1 MPEEDVMRADDEP
14 CATDPSDKITFPV
27 NTKNT
32 VQQATRR
39 VPMLDLHRQYEQ
51 IRDEM
56 QTAVLAVLESQ
67 AFILGP
73 AVKDFER
80 DAAVDLGVKHSIG
93 CASGTDALWLALA
106 ALQIGPGDAVVT
118 TPFTFFATA
127 SCITRVGATPV
138 FVDIDPATLNLSPA
152 TVEVALA
159 KHKNVKA
166 VMPVHLYGQCADMD
180 AFTKISANH
189 KLSIVEDAAQA
200 WGATWNGKNAGGIGD
215 IASFSFYPTK
225 NLSAAGDAGM
235 VTTNDDR
242 LAERAT
248 MLRAHGS
255 RARYYHDEIGW
266 NSRLDSVQ
274 AAVLSVKLKHIAEW
288 NRARREKA
296 CRYHGLLQKAGLA
309 QGNTTEV
316 SANAPIALLE
326 NRPEAQHVYHQY
338 VIRAHRR
345 DELRQHLAA
354 QGVGTEIYYPVPL
367 HLQRCFEYLGYA
379 KGSLPESERASRE
392 VLALPIFPELTE
404 EEQHYVVN
412 AIAGFY
418 S

>member
-1 MPEEDVMRADDEP
+1 M
-14 CATDPSDKITFPV
+14 

-39 VPMLDLHRQYEQ
+39 VPMLDLRRQYES
-51 IRDEM
+51 IRDEL
-56 QTAVLAVLESQ
+56 QAAVLAVLDSQ
-67 AFILGP
+67 AFVLGP

-80 DAAVDLGVKHSIG
+80 DAAANLSVKHAIG

-106 ALQIGPGDAVVT
+106 ALEIGPGDAVVT
-118 TPFTFFATA
+118 TPFSFFATA

-138 FVDIDPATLNLSPA
+138 FADIDPGTLNLSPA
-152 TVEVALA
+152 AVESALA
-159 KHKNVKA
+159 RHNNVKA
-166 VMPVHLYGQCADMD
+166 VIPVHLYGQCAEME
-180 AFTKISANH
+180 AFVKIAADH
-189 KLSIVEDAAQA
+189 RLAIVEDAAQA
-200 WGATWNGKNAGGIGD
+200 WGAKWNGKNAGSIGD
-215 IASFSFYPTK
+215 IACFSFYPTK

-242 LAERAT
+242 LAERTT

-255 RARYYHDEIGW
+255 RVRYYHDEIGW

-274 AAVLSVKLKHIAEW
+274 AAVLGVKLKHIADW
-288 NRARREKA
+288 NRARSEKA
-296 CRYHGLLQKAGLA
+296 CRYHGLLQKSGLA
-309 QGNTTEV
+309 SATTTEV
-316 SANAPIALLE
+316 TATAPIALLE

-338 VIRAHRR
+338 VVRAHRR
-345 DELRQHLAA
+345 DELRQYLTE

-367 HLQRCFEYLGYA
+367 HLQKCFEYLGYA

-392 VLALPIFPELTE
+392 VLALPIFPELTQ
-404 EEQHYVVN
+404 EEQQYVVN
-412 AIAGFY
+412 AIVDFY

>member
-1 MPEEDVMRADDEP
+1 M
-14 CATDPSDKITFPV
+14 

-39 VPMLDLHRQYEQ
+39 VLMLDLRRQYES
-51 IRDEM
+51 IRDEL
-56 QTAVLAVLESQ
+56 QAAVLAVLDSQ
-67 AFILGP
+67 AFVLGP

-80 DAAVDLGVKHSIG
+80 DAAANLSVKHAIG

-106 ALQIGPGDAVVT
+106 ALEIGPGDAVVT
-118 TPFTFFATA
+118 TPFSFFATA

-138 FVDIDPATLNLSPA
+138 FADIDPGTLNLSPA
-152 TVEVALA
+152 AVESALA
-159 KHKNVKA
+159 RHNNVKA
-166 VMPVHLYGQCADMD
+166 VIPVHLYGQCAEME
-180 AFTKISANH
+180 AFVKIAADH
-189 KLSIVEDAAQA
+189 RLAVVEDAAQA
-200 WGATWNGKNAGGIGD
+200 WGAKWNGKNAGSIGD
-215 IASFSFYPTK
+215 IACFSFYPTK

-242 LAERAT
+242 LAERTT

-255 RARYYHDEIGW
+255 RVRYYHDEIGW

-274 AAVLSVKLKHIAEW
+274 AAVLGVKLKHIADW
-288 NRARREKA
+288 NRARSEKA
-296 CRYHGLLQKAGLA
+296 CRYHGLLQKSGLA
-309 QGNTTEV
+309 SATTTEV
-316 SANAPIALLE
+316 TATAPIALLE

-338 VIRAHRR
+338 VVRAHRR
-345 DELRQHLAA
+345 DELRQYLTE

-367 HLQRCFEYLGYA
+367 HLQKCFEYLGYA

-392 VLALPIFPELTE
+392 VLALPIFPELTQ
-404 EEQHYVVN
+404 EEQQYVVN
-412 AIAGFY
+412 AIVDFY

>member
-1 MPEEDVMRADDEP
+1 
-14 CATDPSDKITFPV
+14 
-27 NTKNT
+27 
-32 VQQATRR
+32 
-39 VPMLDLHRQYEQ
+39 MLDLRRQYEQ

-56 QTAVLAVLESQ
+56 QTAVLGVLESQ

-80 DAAVDLGVKHSIG
+80 DAAVDLGVKHAIG

-106 ALQIGPGDAVVT
+106 ALEIGPGDAVVT

-138 FVDIDPATLNLSPA
+138 FVDIDPGTLNLSPA
-152 TVEVALA
+152 TVEGELA

-180 AFTKISANH
+180 AFTKISADH
-189 KLSIVEDAAQA
+189 KLAIVEDAAQA
-200 WGATWNGKNAGGIGD
+200 WGAKWNGRSAGGIGD
-215 IASFSFYPTK
+215 IACFSFYPTK

-242 LAERAT
+242 LAERTT

-255 RARYYHDEIGW
+255 RVRYYHDEIGW

-274 AAVLSVKLKHIAEW
+274 AAVLGVKLKHIAEW

-296 CRYHGLLQKAGLA
+296 CRYHGLLQKAGLV

-316 SANAPIALLE
+316 GAKAPIALLE

-345 DELRQHLAA
+345 DELRQRLAA

-367 HLQRCFEYLGYA
+367 HLQKCFEYLGYA

-404 EEQHYVVN
+404 EEQHYVVD

>member
-1 MPEEDVMRADDEP
+1 
-14 CATDPSDKITFPV
+14 V

-39 VPMLDLHRQYEQ
+39 VPMLDLRRQYES
-51 IRDEM
+51 IRDEL
-56 QTAVLAVLESQ
+56 QAAVLAVLDSQ
-67 AFILGP
+67 AFVLGP

-80 DAAVDLGVKHSIG
+80 DAAANLSVKHAIG

-106 ALQIGPGDAVVT
+106 ALEIGPGDAVVT
-118 TPFTFFATA
+118 TPFSFFATA

-138 FVDIDPATLNLSPA
+138 FADIDPGTLNLSPA
-152 TVEVALA
+152 AVESALA
-159 KHKNVKA
+159 RHNNVKA
-166 VMPVHLYGQCADMD
+166 VIPVHLYGQCAEME
-180 AFTKISANH
+180 AFVKIAADH
-189 KLSIVEDAAQA
+189 RLAIVEDAAQA
-200 WGATWNGKNAGGIGD
+200 WGAKWNGKNAGSIGD
-215 IASFSFYPTK
+215 IACFSFYPTK

-242 LAERAT
+242 LAERTT

-255 RARYYHDEIGW
+255 RVRYYHDEIGW

-274 AAVLSVKLKHIAEW
+274 AAVLGVKLKHIADW
-288 NRARREKA
+288 NRARSEKA
-296 CRYHGLLQKAGLA
+296 CRYHGLLQKSGLA
-309 QGNTTEV
+309 SATTTEV
-316 SANAPIALLE
+316 TATAPIALLE

-338 VIRAHRR
+338 VVRAHRR
-345 DELRQHLAA
+345 DELRQYLTE

-367 HLQRCFEYLGYA
+367 HLQKCFEYLGYA

-392 VLALPIFPELTE
+392 VLALPIFPELTQ
-404 EEQHYVVN
+404 EEQQYVVN
-412 AIAGFY
+412 AIVDFY

>member
-1 MPEEDVMRADDEP
+1 
-14 CATDPSDKITFPV
+14 V

-39 VPMLDLHRQYEQ
+39 VLMLDLRRQYES
-51 IRDEM
+51 IRDEL
-56 QTAVLAVLESQ
+56 QAAVLAVLDSQ
-67 AFILGP
+67 AFVLGP

-80 DAAVDLGVKHSIG
+80 DAAANLSVKHAIG

-106 ALQIGPGDAVVT
+106 ALEIGPGDAVVT
-118 TPFTFFATA
+118 TPFSFFATA

-138 FVDIDPATLNLSPA
+138 FADIDPGTLNLSPA
-152 TVEVALA
+152 AVESALA
-159 KHKNVKA
+159 RHNNVKA
-166 VMPVHLYGQCADMD
+166 VIPVHLYGQCAEME
-180 AFTKISANH
+180 AFVKIAADH
-189 KLSIVEDAAQA
+189 RLAIVEDAAQA
-200 WGATWNGKNAGGIGD
+200 WGAKWNGKNAGSIGD
-215 IASFSFYPTK
+215 IACFSFYPTK

-242 LAERAT
+242 LAERTT

-255 RARYYHDEIGW
+255 RVRYYHDEIGW

-274 AAVLSVKLKHIAEW
+274 AAVLGVKLKHIADW
-288 NRARREKA
+288 NRARSEKA
-296 CRYHGLLQKAGLA
+296 CRYHGLLQKSGLA
-309 QGNTTEV
+309 SATTTEV
-316 SANAPIALLE
+316 TATAPIALLE

-338 VIRAHRR
+338 VVRAHRR
-345 DELRQHLAA
+345 DELRQYLTE

-367 HLQRCFEYLGYA
+367 HLQKCFEYLGYA

-404 EEQHYVVN
+404 EEQQYVVN
-412 AIAGFY
+412 AIVDFY

>member
-1 MPEEDVMRADDEP
+1 
-14 CATDPSDKITFPV
+14 V

-39 VPMLDLHRQYEQ
+39 VLMLDLRRQYES
-51 IRDEM
+51 IRDEL
-56 QTAVLAVLESQ
+56 QAAVLAVLDSQ
-67 AFILGP
+67 AFVLGP

-80 DAAVDLGVKHSIG
+80 DAAANLSVKHAIG

-106 ALQIGPGDAVVT
+106 ALEIGPGDAVVT
-118 TPFTFFATA
+118 TPFSFFATA

-138 FVDIDPATLNLSPA
+138 FADIDPGTLNLSPA
-152 TVEVALA
+152 AVESALA
-159 KHKNVKA
+159 RHNNVKA
-166 VMPVHLYGQCADMD
+166 VIPVHLYGQCAEME
-180 AFTKISANH
+180 AFVKIAADH
-189 KLSIVEDAAQA
+189 RLAIVEDAAQA
-200 WGATWNGKNAGGIGD
+200 WGAKWNGKNAGSIGD
-215 IASFSFYPTK
+215 IACFSFYPTK

-242 LAERAT
+242 LAERTT

-255 RARYYHDEIGW
+255 RVRYYHDEIGW

-274 AAVLSVKLKHIAEW
+274 AAVLGVKLKHIADW
-288 NRARREKA
+288 NRARSEKA
-296 CRYHGLLQKAGLA
+296 CRYHGLLQKSGLA
-309 QGNTTEV
+309 SATTTEV
-316 SANAPIALLE
+316 TATAPIALLE

-338 VIRAHRR
+338 VVRAHRR
-345 DELRQHLAA
+345 DELRQYLTE

-367 HLQRCFEYLGYA
+367 HLQKCFEYLGYA

-392 VLALPIFPELTE
+392 VLALPIFPELTQ
-404 EEQHYVVN
+404 EEQQYVVN
-412 AIAGFY
+412 AIVDFY